1 MFDVQSVNIRNYRFR
16 LLWAKLR
23 VGIISEY
30 PPFSFGGIGTFTRN
44 LSEALATAS
53 TDVLVVAARPT
64 RSPTQ
69 ILDKTQR
76 LRILWVP
83 RVSLLPRHMWFQ
95 LTNIDLI
102 SRELSACDVVHGQD
116 IYAFPLLQL
125 FKRRRLKTPW
135 VITFHTNP
143 QAELHFTL
151 NSLMKGSSLTDL
163 VTYGAGFPFWDM
175 TVRQHI
181 KHADSLVSV
190 SGSLR
195 EELSRG
201 YRVDKERLKV
211 IHTCVSTNDLRTLQ
225 TSTHLRPSKGT
236 VRLFYAGRL
245 YYRKGILQLMRIVA
259 DIVNQPEG
267 RNIRLDIFGRGP
279 LESVLKKYA
288 ADHLREISVAIR
300 GHVDRT
306 TLLQELSTSDI
317 VCFPS
322 LYEACP
328 MLMIEAISMGK
339 PVLAFDLPF
348 AREILGNVE
357 ELLATNTSDFRVKL
371 VRLIS
376 SQNERLSLGRRV
388 LKRARDFDAVKIAAE
403 YRKVYVELM

>member
-1 MFDVQSVNIRNYRFR
+1 M
-16 LLWAKLR
+16 R

-44 LSEALATAS
+44 LSAALATEGIE
-53 TDVLVVAARPT
+53 VVVVAGRPT
-64 RSPTQ
+64 KSPAQ
-69 ILDKTQR
+69 ILGKTQR

-83 RVSLLPRHMWFQ
+83 RGPLLPRHMWFQ
-95 LTNIDLI
+95 LTNVDLI

-125 FKRRRLKTPW
+125 FKRKGLKTPW

-151 NSLMKGSSLTDL
+151 NSVMKGSSLTDL

-175 TVRQHI
+175 AVRQHI
-181 KHADSLVSV
+181 KYADSLVSV

-201 YRVDKERLKV
+201 YKVSNERLKV
-211 IHTCVSTNDLRTLQ
+211 IHTCVSTNELRTLEV
-225 TSTHLRPSKGT
+225 STPSRSTGT
-236 VRLFYAGRL
+236 VGLFYAGRL

-259 DIVNQPEG
+259 DIVNQPQG
-267 RNIRLDIFGRGP
+267 RNISLNIFGRGP
-279 LESVLKKYA
+279 LEPVLKKYV
-288 ADHLREISVAIR
+288 ADHLRKASVAVR
-300 GHVDRT
+300 GHVDRA

-328 MLMIEAISMGK
+328 MSMIEAISMGK

-348 AREILGNVE
+348 AREILGDTD
-357 ELLATNTSDFRVKL
+357 ELLATNADDFRVKL

-376 SQNERLSLGRRV
+376 SQNERMRLGRRV
-388 LKRARDFDAVKIAAE
+388 LKRSNDFDTVKIARE
-403 YRKVYVELM
+403 YRKVYEELI